1 MAWDDSYENY
11 QEVLSPRDAH
21 RAIYIDFE
29 GFKDQPPA
37 LLGTLWAY
45 GRRPT
50 DKRLRCVHD
59 IHHPSLQQ
67 ITGAVGMKTEYLES
81 YEQRA
86 YSIEQSIN
94 GTARLAKAQN
104 RMIVSWS
111 THELVQIAEEELT
124 PELFE
129 LFRAQYRDGKAT
141 AKAWFKQSGLSTSK
155 GSNTLVRYLEE
166 ADYQLPSHYGL
177 GQTTQR
183 LRSVIAGVQN
193 RGSYSKLV
201 ASQQEKWHHLLIHN
215 LADCH
220 GLRHL
225 TKVAA
230 LALAD
235 LPWKGLWSSES

>member
-11 QEVLSPRDAH
+11 QEVLSPLDAH

-59 IHHPSLQQ
+59 IHHTSLQQ
-67 ITGAVGMKTEYLES
+67 ITGAVELKTGFLES

-94 GTARLAKAQN
+94 GTARLAEAQN
-104 RMIVSWS
+104 RLIVSWS
-111 THELVQIAEEELT
+111 THELVQIAEGELS

-129 LFRAQYRDGKAT
+129 FFRGRYRDGKAT
-141 AKAWFKQSGLSTSK
+141 AKAWFKQAGLSTAT
-155 GSNTLVRYLEE
+155 GSNKLVRYLKE
-166 ADYQLPSHYGL
+166 AGYPLPDYYGL

-183 LRSVIAGVQN
+183 LRSVIAGVQK

-201 ASQQEKWHHLLIHN
+201 ASQQEKWYHLLFHN
-215 LADCH
+215 LVDCH
-220 GLRHL
+220 GLRHV
-225 TKVAA
+225 TKFAA
-230 LALAD
+230 LELAD
-235 LPWKGLWSSES
+235 LPWNGLGRSES